1 MIASG
6 NVAPVLVSVVVSITV
21 VTSVPTDGFES
32 FKLQL
37 VAELSSSRLIVAS
50 TKSDVVTA
58 VEARKSNGILFPVV
72 DAVKLV
78 HPVPGVILVLLHH
91 RQLCLM
97 LL

>member
-37 VAELSSSRLIVAS
+37 VAELSSRSEERRVGKECRSRWS
-50 TKSDVVTA
+50 
-58 VEARKSNGILFPVV
+58 PY
-72 DAVKLV
+72 
-78 HPVPGVILVLLHH
+78 H
-91 RQLCLM
+91 
-97 LL
+97 